1 MSDPKLSYY
10 TKAPTDVFL
19 VAIDTNLGEI
29 VGCVAGTKMED
40 RDSMELHRMIVHPD
54 FQVLSVPMV

>member
-1 MSDPKLSYY
+1 MADPELPYY

-19 VAIDTNLGEI
+19 VAIDTKLDQV
-29 VGCVAGTKMED
+29 VGCVSCTKMED

-54 FQVLSVPMV
+54 FQVSKK